1 MKISIN
7 NFKTIKELKDLEIKP
22 LNVISGV
29 NSSGKTSFIQ
39 FLLLLKQTL
48 EAKAANRPLIFNS
61 EEYVKLGEYSEVVY
75 DKRKENNISFDIGF
89 TENEISFSELEF
101 LKIKGC
107 NINVVYSLL
116 ENDTV
121 IQTLEF
127 KYSTPEFIK
136 KEHWIK
142 FTKSGDSKY
151 VYETNTAVFNAE
163 FEQVYINNE
172 SNQPGGDLSFIAFM
186 PQLFVTEINNPNYPE
201 IDKNPLKK
209 ISIEP
214 KTKELQAL
222 LEKYFDEL
230 SYIGPLREI
239 PKDSYSPN
247 KNNNNIGAKGQY
259 AAYFLE
265 TEGLREINY
274 YKIEDIKNESIQY
287 KLSRGSLADAVKYW
301 ICDVLQLAKEIKTEE
316 YKDEFIV
323 KIVNHFGIETTI
335 KHVGFGISQILP
347 IIVEGL
353 RMVDTGILILEQP
366 EIHLHPKIQSSLFD
380 FLNSLI
386 ISGKKIIVET
396 HSAEFITRMRRRIA
410 EDSSNTLV
418 GKVNLIFVEEDESEH
433 IFKELDLS
441 ESGSLSYFPKDFI
454 EQSEIDYRAI
464 VKAQALKRQNKK

>member
-1 MKISIN
+1 MK
-7 NFKTIKELKDLEIKP
+7 LE
-22 LNVISGV
+22 
-29 NSSGKTSFIQ
+29 
-39 FLLLLKQTL
+39 
-48 EAKAANRPLIFNS
+48 
-61 EEYVKLGEYSEVVY
+61 
-75 DKRKENNISFDIGF
+75 
-89 TENEISFSELEF
+89 
-101 LKIKGC
+101 C
-107 NINVVYSLL
+107 
-116 ENDTV
+116 
-121 IQTLEF
+121 
-127 KYSTPEFIK
+127 
-136 KEHWIK
+136 
-142 FTKSGDSKY
+142 
-151 VYETNTAVFNAE
+151 
-163 FEQVYINNE
+163 
-172 SNQPGGDLSFIAFM
+172 
-186 PQLFVTEINNPNYPE
+186 
-201 IDKNPLKK
+201 
-209 ISIEP
+209 
-214 KTKELQAL
+214 
-222 LEKYFDEL
+222 
-230 SYIGPLREI
+230 
-239 PKDSYSPN
+239 
-247 KNNNNIGAKGQY
+247 
-259 AAYFLE
+259 
-265 TEGLREINY
+265 
-274 YKIEDIKNESIQY
+274 KIEDIKNESIQY